1 MNSISRCE
9 LLKKTALGFG
19 GLANASLL
27 AESNSAEKPYLLP
40 AKAKR
45 VIFLFMHGG
54 PSQVDTFDYKPVL
67 QKNHGKSY
75 QYQGFRF
82 EKRNEQKGTL
92 FGSPYSFK
100 QYGQSGKWVSE
111 LFPEQAKLVDEMCF
125 LNGMHTDGVAH
136 GPATLFMHTGS
147 INLIRPSMGSWIS
160 YGLGSENRNL
170 PSFITLHPPLFM
182 GGQRN
187 YGSAFLPSIHQ
198 GTALGHAGIPSHK
211 GGIRYLNDSLRD
223 SSTQKM
229 HFGALN
235 QLNQMQLSN
244 AAQKSELETAI
255 HSFEMAANMQQQTPE
270 LLDISGESESTKE
283 MYGLN
288 NSITGNYGEMCLK
301 ARKLS
306 EAGVRFVQ
314 VNYSENHNNPCWD
327 QHNHL
332 EKGHAQHAKAVD
344 KPIAALIKDLKQRGL
359 LDETLVIWSG
369 EFGRT
374 PYSTSTG
381 RDHNPFGF
389 TSYMVGAGVKKG
401 FSYGETDEVGFRS
414 VAGRVFTHDLHA
426 TILHLLGIDHEKF
439 TFRHAGREFRL
450 TDTEGHVVKE
460 ILA

>member
-1 MNSISRCE
+1 
-9 LLKKTALGFG
+9 
-19 GLANASLL
+19 
-27 AESNSAEKPYLLP
+27 
-40 AKAKR
+40 
-45 VIFLFMHGG
+45 MH
-54 PSQVDTFDYKPVL
+54 
-67 QKNHGKSY
+67 
-75 QYQGFRF
+75 
-82 EKRNEQKGTL
+82 
-92 FGSPYSFK
+92 
-100 QYGQSGKWVSE
+100 
-111 LFPEQAKLVDEMCF
+111 
-125 LNGMHTDGVAH
+125 GMHTDGVAH

-160 YGLGSENRNL
+160 YGLGSENNNL
-170 PSFITLHPPLFM
+170 PSFMTLHPPLFM

-198 GTALGHAGIPSHK
+198 GTALGHAGIPAHK
-211 GGIRYLNDSLRD
+211 GGIRYLNDSVRNL
-223 SSTQKM
+223 STQKKQ
-229 HFGALN
+229 FDVLNKIN
-235 QLNQMQLSN
+235 QLQVAKASQPN
-244 AAQKSELETAI
+244 ELETAI
-255 HSFEMAANMQQQTPE
+255 HSFELAANMQQQTPE
-270 LLDISGESESTKE
+270 LIDISKEPESIKE

-288 NSITGNYGEMCLK
+288 QTETRNYGEMCLK

-327 QHNHL
+327 QHNNL
-332 EKGHAQHAKAVD
+332 QKGHAQHAKAVD

-359 LDETLVIWSG
+359 LEDTLVIWSG

-414 VAGRVFTHDLHA
+414 VSGRVFTHDLHA
-426 TILHLLGIDHEKF
+426 TILHLMGMDHEKL
-439 TFRHAGREFRL
+439 TYRHAGREFRL
-450 TDTEGHVVKE
+450 TDTEGHVVHE

>member
-1 MNSISRCE
+1 MIRVSRLE

-19 GLANASLL
+19 GLANASLM
-27 AESNSAEKPYLLP
+27 AEQQPFVSNCQFP

-82 EKRNEQKGTL
+82 QKENQQKGAL

-125 LNGMHTDGVAH
+125 LQGMHTDGVAH

-160 YGLGSENRNL
+160 YGLGSENNNL
-170 PSFITLHPPLFM
+170 PSYITLHPPLFM

-198 GTALGHAGIPSHK
+198 GTALGHAGIPAAK
-211 GGIRYLNDSLRD
+211 AGIRYLHDLERD
-223 SSTQKM
+223 RATQKVHWSVLNEM
-229 HFGALN
+229 N
-235 QLNQMQLSN
+235 QLQLAN
-244 AAQKSELETAI
+244 ASQTSELNTAI
-255 HSFEMAANMQQQTPE
+255 HSFEMAARMQKETPE
-270 LLDISGESESTKE
+270 LLDISKEPKAIQE
-283 MYGLN
+283 MYGLHQN
-288 NSITGNYGEMCLK
+288 ETKNYGEMCLK

-327 QHNHL
+327 QHSHL
-332 EKGHAQHAKAVD
+332 KSGHSKHAKATDQPV
-344 KPIAALIKDLKQRGL
+344 AALIKDLKQRGL
-359 LDETLVIWSG
+359 LEETLVIWSG

-374 PYSTSTG
+374 PYSTSSG

-401 FSYGETDEVGFRS
+401 VTYGETDEVGFKS
-414 VAGRVFTHDLHA
+414 VGGRVFTHDLHA
-426 TILHLLGIDHEKF
+426 TILHLLGIDHEKL
-439 TFRHAGREFRL
+439 TYRHAGREFRL